1 MSDLIEVV
9 TTTARKD
16 EAEIIAGELVQRRL
30 AACVQI
36 VGPITSIYRW
46 QGSVEH
52 SQELMCRIKTPRKL
66 YEQVAAAIRELHSYE
81 TPEIIAH
88 AVLAADEK
96 YEAWAMSET
105 TSQAGAQTSEHEL
118 KFSGKSDG

>member
-16 EAEIIAGELVQRRL
+16 EAETIARELVQRRL

-36 VGPITSIYRW
+36 VGPVTSVYRW

-52 SQELMCRIKTPRKL
+52 SQEWMCRIKAPRDL

-81 TPEIIAH
+81 TPEIIAQP
-88 AVLAADEK
+88 VLAADEQ
-96 YEAWAMSET
+96 YEAWAV
-105 TSQAGAQTSEHEL
+105 AQTSEQTL
-118 KFSGKSDG
+118 KVGGQSQG

>member
-1 MSDLIEVV
+1 MPDLIEVV

-16 EAEIIAGELVQRRL
+16 EAETMASELVERRL

-36 VGPITSIYRW
+36 VGPITSVYRW

-52 SQELMCRIKTPRKL
+52 SQEWMCRIKTPRDL

-81 TPEIIAH
+81 TPEIIALP
-88 AVLAADEK
+88 VLVADEQ
-96 YEAWAMSET
+96 YEAWAT
-105 TSQAGAQTSEHEL
+105 AQTGAQTSEQVP
-118 KFSGKSDG
+118 SQR